1 LIRTRIVPFVML
13 PLAVVSALALRAD
26 DRSTEILRYECLTDS
41 VRRET
46 TLFANGTIR
55 LRRGRIGNEY
65 MGLAELGQDALQG
78 YVNRLS
84 QEDLTNVT
92 SPVPGPEGAWVEH
105 CSLRLQLP
113 GKELKSFDFGPFDP
127 LQINFAH
134 VLGIAQELEKKVKIV
149 KDKDELPADYDPR
162 PGDVLKRIGD
172 GLRFRIVAFTGDEK
186 GIELEGID
194 QPLEI
199 YIAKGEVRKK
209 FTTLVSREP

>member
-172 GLRFRIVAFTGDEK
+172 GLRFRIVAFTGDDK

>member
-1 LIRTRIVPFVML
+1 MIRTRIVPFVML